1 MSFHVDLRTHEIVR
15 NAIRC
20 RRCNTVIESE
30 TVHDFRLCECR
41 AVAVDGGRRYLARSG
56 AEFEEL
62 AVVRERRRCPDR

>member
-30 TVHDFRLCECR
+30 SAHDFKRCPCG
-41 AVAVDGGRRYLARSG
+41 AVAVDGGRHCLNRSG
-56 AEFEEL
+56 TEFEEL
-62 AVVRERRRCPDR
+62 AVVRERS